1 MEDEKFKTYDNFRT
15 KEFMDSVMGKV
26 FKEAKLNQA
35 RPKRDERPRKSKK
48 KDFRDGMGWD

>member
-26 FKEAKLNQA
+26 FKEAKLN
-35 RPKRDERPRKSKK
+35 
-48 KDFRDGMGWD
+48 